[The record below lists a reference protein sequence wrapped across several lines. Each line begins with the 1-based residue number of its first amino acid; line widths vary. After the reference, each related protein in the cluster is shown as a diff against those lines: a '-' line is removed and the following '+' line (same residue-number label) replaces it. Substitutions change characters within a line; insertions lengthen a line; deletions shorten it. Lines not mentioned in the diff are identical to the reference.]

1 MRSRAPYISKG
12 FSAGSITGASVGSTD
27 SNAYVS
33 SFDARTNGFRSRSAG
48 GFMVMDL
55 KLDMELS
62 LLLMVR

>member
-1 MRSRAPYISKG
+1 M
-12 FSAGSITGASVGSTD
+12 GSTD

-48 GFMVMDL
+48 GFMVMDF

-62 LLLMVR
+62 LLLLVR